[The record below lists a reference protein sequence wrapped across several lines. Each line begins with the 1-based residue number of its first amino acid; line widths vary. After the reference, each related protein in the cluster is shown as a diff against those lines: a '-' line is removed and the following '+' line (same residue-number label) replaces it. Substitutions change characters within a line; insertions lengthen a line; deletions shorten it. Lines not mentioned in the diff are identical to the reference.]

1 MFAYI
6 KGSLEVKTNG
16 YIVIDVNGIGYK
28 IFMSETAIN
37 KLGAIGEIIKIH
49 TYVRVR
55 EDDISIYGFNTNEE
69 LRMFELLLSVSGI
82 GAKSALVILSNVS
95 VSSFA
100 LAIIN
105 NDINLLKKLPGIGP
119 KTAQRVILELKDK
132 LKKENEIVANENT
145 DISDTINTA
154 IMDDEKIAEEQV
166 VGVLNFDIHLVKDF
180 KGKRYI
186 ERITEC
192 IPLENEDNYNLDYKK
207 AKTGDAKLDKFF
219 DNATIYFSKST
230 NLQTYKY
237 VNILEYH
244 DGNYVLTNPISEINR
259 KEMKN
264 NMDEQDAKK
273 FEQFCKENWN

>member
-119 KTAQRVILELKDK
+119 KIAQRVILELKDK

-154 IMDDEKIAEEQV
+154 IMDDEKIAEATAALK
-166 VGVLNFDIHLVKDF
+166 VLGYTGKEIEKALEKVDANLSVEDIIR
-180 KGKRYI
+180 KG
-186 ERITEC
+186 
-192 IPLENEDNYNLDYKK
+192 LLNL
-207 AKTGDAKLDKFF
+207 A
-219 DNATIYFSKST
+219 
-230 NLQTYKY
+230 
-237 VNILEYH
+237 
-244 DGNYVLTNPISEINR
+244 R
-259 KEMKN
+259 
-264 NMDEQDAKK
+264 
-273 FEQFCKENWN
+273 